1 MTELTDEQIAREE
14 KFLEGIPRL
23 NIGALFLPPI
33 WAPRTACGPLSCS
46 IPSGCSR
53 QHVLCGIHRRTPLA
67 IGIALIVLLT
77 LTVGTV
83 VFAILGQPFAAH
95 RAASLG
101 QDKET
106 YLKRERIWTIASV
119 IAGIAM
125 IAAATYYNLV
135 IRRRWGRKVGAA
147 RRIAVFCVGNKL
159 MLDDGVG
166 PAVYEEL
173 LTRYDIPDN
182 VELFDLGCLSL
193 NMIERVREY
202 DVIITVDAVDG
213 TDADPARCFASSR
226 CHGAP
231 FGGNSVAAR
240 ISSWSTCSTP
250 LRFRLRSRGPVPGNA
265 GGEPIAC
272 RGHRGLT
279 PKVDAALPLLV
290 ETVAGELAR
299 LGSPLRARA

>member
-1 MTELTDEQIAREE
+1 M
-14 KFLEGIPRL
+14 
-23 NIGALFLPPI
+23 
-33 WAPRTACGPLSCS
+33 
-46 IPSGCSR
+46 
-53 QHVLCGIHRRTPLA
+53 
-67 IGIALIVLLT
+67 
-77 LTVGTV
+77 
-83 VFAILGQPFAAH
+83 
-95 RAASLG
+95 
-101 QDKET
+101 
-106 YLKRERIWTIASV
+106 
-119 IAGIAM
+119 
-125 IAAATYYNLV
+125 
-135 IRRRWGRKVGAA
+135 GAA

-213 TDADPARCFASSR
+213 TDADPGTVFRFEPDAMARHSGAKASL
-226 CHGAP
+226 HDLKLVDL
-231 FGGNSVAAR
+231 FDAAALLGYEAEGLCLGMQVENP
-240 ISSWSTCSTP
+240 SPAVVT
-250 LRFRLRSRGPVPGNA
+250 V
-265 GGEPIAC
+265 
-272 RGHRGLT
+272 GLT

>member
-1 MTELTDEQIAREE
+1 M
-14 KFLEGIPRL
+14 
-23 NIGALFLPPI
+23 
-33 WAPRTACGPLSCS
+33 
-46 IPSGCSR
+46 
-53 QHVLCGIHRRTPLA
+53 
-67 IGIALIVLLT
+67 
-77 LTVGTV
+77 
-83 VFAILGQPFAAH
+83 
-95 RAASLG
+95 
-101 QDKET
+101 
-106 YLKRERIWTIASV
+106 
-119 IAGIAM
+119 
-125 IAAATYYNLV
+125 
-135 IRRRWGRKVGAA
+135 GAA

-213 TDADPARCFASSR
+213 TDADPGTVFRFEPDAMARHSGATASL
-226 CHGAP
+226 HDLQLVDL
-231 FGGNSVAAR
+231 FDAAALLGYEAEGLCLGMQVENP
-240 ISSWSTCSTP
+240 SPAVVT
-250 LRFRLRSRGPVPGNA
+250 V
-265 GGEPIAC
+265 
-272 RGHRGLT
+272 GLT